1 VLLSDNGELQVKYR
15 DVSQRGRIEMDDQAR
30 KTMSVPEAGR
40 HLGLGKN
47 GAYVAAARGEI
58 PVIKIG
64 SRLRVP
70 VVAFERMLAEVQCK
84 NRLNAGDTA
93 SATGEVLKRTQAT

>member
-1 VLLSDNGELQVKYR
+1 MSCFGDRTGRKTCRLAPGHSRSISNIGVHYTDLHRYTITCVLLSDNGELQVKYR

-58 PVIKIG
+58 PVIKI
-64 SRLRVP
+64 
-70 VVAFERMLAEVQCK
+70 
-84 NRLNAGDTA
+84 
-93 SATGEVLKRTQAT
+93 